1 LKASAHITLI
11 QLVGKLFFALTLNNR
26 LMYISGIKIKNYRN
40 FKDLDIEFNHGLNV
54 IIGHNNSGKSNLIK
68 ALQLVLARGLKEK
81 PTVDDFCKLNLDY
94 SEPPSIEISI
104 FIKEY
109 DDNPDDKNV
118 VYDWLIKDSPEYMA
132 QLTYVFELPTK
143 NHDDYRTQIESCK
156 NEGGDFVQ
164 DKCIRLISKK
174 FLSKYVSRMYGGLPS
189 KQEKAESESLDRFDF
204 QFLDAI
210 RDAEKQMFYGN
221 NTLLR
226 DVLNYFLDYNLTNG
240 QGFENLSPENIEAL
254 KQRENEF
261 NEKSKE
267 LLEILIGRIDREK
280 ILQYS
285 RETGADKGG
294 QPNFDAEITE
304 QELLFA
310 LRLIVEKSGF
320 KIPIK
325 NNGLGYNNLLFI
337 ALILAKMQME
347 SSNYM
352 GDNAK
357 VFPVLAI
364 EEPEAHLHPSMQSK
378 FLKFLNSNKQAR
390 QIFITSHST
399 HITSAIDLDSL
410 ICLYDNVG
418 GTTDV
423 GYPGKVF
430 SESEDDKD
438 SKIYVQRFLDA
449 TKSNMLFVNKLIFV
463 EGLAEQLL
471 IPCFAQYLNLE
482 NSLVNDH
489 VGIISVDSRTFKH
502 FIKLFAYNQKDSPY
516 AINKKVVC
524 ITDADPTIKKTNKWV
539 AAFPFEL
546 DDTENSKPLS
556 SHVTEL
562 KDNFEANYPNIFVY
576 HPPISVGKTLEYEIC
591 KENPK
596 SSLLIT
602 NSFPSQNSAHTPADY
617 QDVTSKFEN
626 DLNTIIDEYRIKL
639 GIEDINEN
647 KILSSISNCTW
658 ENEVD
663 KKKALIA
670 AIYYKIVSSAKGEHA
685 FYLEKNLRENFLK
698 EGDAKLDF
706 NVPEY
711 IINAINK
718 IVE

>member
-1 LKASAHITLI
+1 
-11 QLVGKLFFALTLNNR
+11 
-26 LMYISGIKIKNYRN
+26 MYISGIKVKNYRS
-40 FKDLDIEFNHGLNV
+40 FKDLYIEFNQGLNV
-54 IIGHNNSGKSNLIK
+54 IIGHNNSGKTNLIK
-68 ALQLVLARGLKEK
+68 ALQLVLARGIKER
-81 PTVDDFCKLNLDY
+81 PSIDDFCKLNLDY

-104 FIKEY
+104 FIKEH
-109 DDNPDDKNV
+109 DDKPDDKNV
-118 VYDWLIKDSPEYMA
+118 VYDWLIKDSPEYLA

-143 NHDDYRTQIESCK
+143 NHEDYKTQIEKCK
-156 NEGGDFVQ
+156 NAAGNYIQ
-164 DKCIRLISKK
+164 DDCLKLISKK
-174 FLSKYVSRMYGGLPS
+174 FLSKYVIRMYGGLPS
-189 KQEKAESESLDRFDF
+189 KQEKAESENLDRFDF

-226 DVLNYFLDYNLTNG
+226 DVLNYFLDYDLTNG
-240 QGFENLSPENIEAL
+240 QGFENLTAENIEAL
-254 KQRENEF
+254 KQRESEF
-261 NEKSKE
+261 NAKSKE
-267 LLEILIGRIDREK
+267 LLEILIGRIDRDK

-285 RETGADKGG
+285 SETGADKGG
-294 QPNFDAEITE
+294 RPSFDAEITE

-320 KIPIK
+320 KLPIK

-347 SSNYM
+347 SSSYM

-378 FLKFLNSNKQAR
+378 FLNFLNSNKQAR

-399 HITSAIDLDSL
+399 HITSAIGLDS
-410 ICLYDNVG
+410 IVCLYDNVEG
-418 GTTDV
+418 VSTV

-430 SESEDDKD
+430 SESSEDRD

-449 TKSNMLFVNKLIFV
+449 TKSNMLFANKLIFV

-482 NSLVNDH
+482 DSLVNDH

-502 FIKLFAYNQKDSPY
+502 FLKLFAYHEEDTPY
-516 AINKKVVC
+516 AINKKVIC
-524 ITDADPTIKKTNKWV
+524 ITDADPSIKKNNKWV
-539 AAFPFEL
+539 AVFPFEL
-546 DDTENSKPLS
+546 DNTENSKPLS
-556 SHVTEL
+556 SHVTDL
-562 KDNFEANYPNIFVY
+562 KENFESNYSNIFVY
-576 HPPISVGKTLEYEIC
+576 HPPIGVGKTLEYEIC
-591 KENPK
+591 KENPQ

-602 NSFPSQNSAHTPADY
+602 SSFPTQNSAHTPINY
-617 QDVTSKFEN
+617 QDVTSKFEL
-626 DLNTIIDEYRIKL
+626 DLNGIIDEYRIKL

-647 KILSSISNCTW
+647 EILSSIANCTW
-658 ENEVD
+658 ENEID

-698 EGDAKLDF
+698 EGDARLDF

-711 IINAINK
+711 IVNAINK
-718 IVE
+718 TVE